1 MKNIRWSQL
10 NIILAVV
17 AGTAVLISILA
28 GVSNRWK
35 KERVTVHDTEDL
47 NTAWI
52 VETEAAYDSS
62 TELPCNLEVNKGES
76 ISISRYLP
84 EDIPEDYGIAF
95 LSVYNQVQV
104 KIGEEIIYQYGI
116 DGDHSFLSSPAPN
129 WNFIAIDEQYAGQL
143 ITITQISNYG
153 LYSGLFTEVQAGS
166 RSALLYEQWMSYGW
180 ALIASIILILFAVG
194 LAAIA
199 CMLRM
204 QKKLDFRFWY
214 YLILVVTITGY
225 TVSANPLNMVY
236 SRNVYFL
243 WVLHLLL
250 RMMIP
255 VVYLLFIR
263 GFVQKKRLMAAIDG
277 GIIGAGILYVVIVIL
292 QLLGLLELPF
302 TCDIIGIIYELGFLI
317 YTVIL
322 VIGWIR
328 YGRTEIRT
336 ITIANVLLCIAG
348 IVNQFIKPNHLYQQE
363 GLFWE
368 LATLVY
374 LFLLLGAVLE
384 VVIGQVDQKVKTVED
399 EYSSQRATAVTMM
412 NPNFLFASLN
422 SLLAMTKAGSRLS
435 AKFVFAFSRYLR
447 YNLDSIREDK
457 MIPFEEELGHIAA
470 YLEIQQMRMPD
481 LEVLI
486 EDKMHDFQVPV
497 RSIEPIVE
505 NAVKYGIGRNENKG
519 KVIVRSY
526 ERRDGYAIQ
535 IVDEGIG
542 FDADMLYRKE
552 TPTSM
557 KTIRERLEQSN
568 HATIDVNSRKGKGTI
583 ITIKIPKEKQEP
595 IETLSV

>member
-10 NIILAVV
+10 NIILGIV
-17 AGTAVLISILA
+17 AGTAILISILA
-28 GVSNRWK
+28 GISHRSA
-35 KERVTVHDTEDL
+35 KERLEVRDVEEL
-47 NTAWI
+47 NAAWI
-52 VETEAAYDSS
+52 VETDADYDTSAD
-62 TELPCNLEVNKGES
+62 LPCNLEVNKGDS
-76 ISISRYLP
+76 ISISRYIP
-84 EDIPEDYGIAF
+84 DDIPKDYGIAF

-104 KIGEEIIYQYGI
+104 KVGGEIIYQYGI
-116 DGDHSFLSSPAPN
+116 DEGQSFFSVPVPN

-166 RSALLYEQWMSYGW
+166 RSALLYEQWMSHGW
-180 ALIASIILILFAVG
+180 AIILSILLILFAIG
-194 LAAIA
+194 LCAIA
-199 CMLRM
+199 FMLRM

-214 YLILVVTITGY
+214 YLILVVCATAY
-225 TVSANPLNMVY
+225 TVSGNPLNMVY
-236 SRNVYFL
+236 SSNVYFL
-243 WVLHLLL
+243 WILHMLL
-250 RMMIP
+250 RMTIP
-255 VVYLLFIR
+255 IVYLLLIR
-263 GFVQKKRLMAAIDG
+263 GFVQKKRLITAIDV
-277 GIIGAGILYVVIVIL
+277 GIIGTGILYVVMVIL
-292 QLLGLLELPF
+292 QLLGLLELPV
-302 TCDIIGIIYELGFLI
+302 TYDMIGMIYKIGFLI
-317 YTVIL
+317 YTVIM
-322 VIGWIR
+322 VIGWIQ

-348 IVNQFIKPNHLYQQE
+348 IVNLFIQPNHLYQQE
-363 GLFWE
+363 GVFWE
-368 LATLVY
+368 LSTLVY
-374 LFLLLGAVLE
+374 LFILLGAVLE

-422 SLLAMTKAGSRLS
+422 SLLAMTKAGSRSS
-435 AKFVFAFSRYLR
+435 AKFVFAFSKYLR

-505 NAVKYGIGRNENKG
+505 NAVKYGIGRNENQG

-542 FDADMLYRKE
+542 FDSDMLYRKE

-557 KTIRERLEQSN
+557 KTLRMRLEQAN
-568 HATIDVNSRKGKGTI
+568 HATIEVNSRKGKGTI
-583 ITIKIPKEKQEP
+583 VTIKIPKEKRDK
-595 IETLSV
+595 